1 MNNSGKP
8 KTVRKTLATG
18 FHGDLTIIGGM
29 QSAEMD
35 AQQLE
40 KLHINFPNSSIAPS
54 SLNPRRR
61 SLDRAGVTP
70 EAISDLAIKELESVT
85 DWLSRVDAYIN
96 SIADTKSQQIW
107 INLFDLAVSILE
119 QGILQPIIVNKE
131 HIIVAGERRWTAS
144 QLAGK
149 QFSRVIVRVFTSVE
163 EAVFRLAENLRRS
176 DLSVAET
183 VSGLRAVIAVSLGAC
198 VPDNE
203 KITIDAV
210 SALTGAGRTTA
221 AYYRAFCRLPED
233 DDILNAINNDEYT
246 NIKLAYADAAERV
259 RLLLAGDEAPAA
271 DDKTADGA
279 DELSKAEPKAK
290 SVEVAQAKLK
300 VPMRPSLSRLIDVF
314 ATLEGLP
321 EAVASELA
329 YMSKQWN
336 DVDDKEKA
344 KILAAAMSMAVE
356 FLEANQVAV
365 EPLETTQ

>member
-1 MNNSGKP
+1 MSNSGKP
-8 KTVRKTLATG
+8 KVVRKTLATG
-18 FHGDLTIIGGM
+18 FHGDLTVIGGM

-35 AQQLE
+35 AQLLE
-40 KLHINFPNSSIAPS
+40 KLHINFPNSSIKPS

-61 SLDRAGVTP
+61 SLDRAGVTQ
-70 EAISDLAIKELESVT
+70 EAIDALAIKELEAMP
-85 DWLSRVDAYIN
+85 DWLARVDAHVN

-107 INLFDLAVSILE
+107 LSLIDLAVSILE

-131 HIIVAGERRWTAS
+131 HVIVAGERRWTAS

-149 QFSRVIVRVFTSVE
+149 KHSRVIVRVFTSFE

-183 VSGLRAVIAVSLGAC
+183 VSGLRAVVAASLGAC
-198 VPDNE
+198 EPDNE

-233 DDILNAINNDEYT
+233 DDILSAINNDEYT

-259 RLLLAGDEAPAA
+259 RLLLAGVDAPAA
-271 DDKTADGA
+271 DGTTLEGGDD
-279 DELSKAEPKAK
+279 LSTVEPKVK
-290 SVEVAQAKLK
+290 SVKVAQAKLK
-300 VPMRPSLSRLIDVF
+300 VPMRPSVSRLIDVF

-321 EAVASELA
+321 EAVASELT
-329 YMSKQWN
+329 YMSKQWH

-344 KILAAAMSMAVE
+344 KILAAAVNMAVE
-356 FLEANQVAV
+356 FLEAKQVAV
-365 EPLETTQ
+365 EPLETTE